1 MQVLLMRVMVF
12 NDKYNEKFNYY
23 DQLFKDKP
31 HIIQKTDNDL
41 LFQFSLEEYKK
52 YLYSGLEKNED
63 YLGILKGLLN
73 DEKYRPF
80 YDVIEN
86 IILNR
91 KTIEQENFLI

>member
-1 MQVLLMRVMVF
+1 MFVRLKE
-12 NDKYNEKFNYY
+12 N
-23 DQLFKDKP
+23 
-31 HIIQKTDNDL
+31 IIPNLQPLNMG
-41 LFQFSLEEYKK
+41 LEEYKK

-73 DEKYRPF
+73 NEKYGPF

-91 KTIEQENFLI
+91 KTIEQENFLM